1 MQSKNI
7 EKILNG
13 DNKALNK
20 IIEIVRNNAV
30 FQEVMSDFKEEFFI
44 DDNIHGISHNERV
57 ALLACYI
64 GIQEGLNDDELRLVL
79 EAAKYHDIGRGFE
92 GNHGQYSAIIID
104 RNKEHI
110 FPNLSEDEINT
121 IKALC
126 HGHSV
131 DDKRYIEIAKLYGI
145 ENIEKFKKL
154 LDIVKDADALDRVR
168 LPRFGQLEEK
178 YLRTETSKRI
188 IDFSKE
194 LFREY
199 RDIQQETTKEN
210 LREHDVMSNYQ
221 ANTGLRSQLLF
232 DGENYY
238 LVRSLNKGDIE
249 SFDKEN
255 GIIPKIDN
263 NGGYTAQDVMAQ
275 IRMQHR
281 KTNLISMSEEP
292 NIVLTYDKSN
302 LHRFVLIKLSKDEI
316 GDSKKVFSAGE
327 YLLGVMDYQIEM
339 QAQNAPLKVRQILER
354 VDNASSIEEIIRII
368 NGADRQVATS
378 LVESKQQYLSEA
390 EQLEQSKKIAKCKV
404 LNYYGLMRGITR
416 DEKEKLIDISAF
428 TQIMRNGYSSSEWLY
443 SGKIEQ
449 EKLIDISKM
458 LVDALALVKQAEFQ
472 GKDKEILNQV
482 EKEILSLVSS
492 GAKIDQDNYQL
503 EYSAH
508 NNLKSELTIDK
519 AFEITGGQISYR
531 DTNMQMTAIRSLAE
545 MTLNKRKIIELL
557 QERLQNINVD
567 ELLSDTYCVNQ
578 EMVTR
583 QNNRGNQIGKNIN
596 FIISDYG
603 YDLDDEVSA
612 QILQNIE
619 NLSDEQ
625 LSNIISKGVDAQE
638 ISSLLIKTRENNER
652 IQSFKSKSLD
662 SQYIAEAIVEGYN
675 WRKDGNSLTIKEKEL
690 LANKLLLNVVYASQL
705 HTLYEAINKIQIG
718 KNKFTQNEIFAIII
732 NISIDGRIG
741 NIYWKDLLEKEQK
754 DIQNI
759 LLDNKEELQTSVL
772 PISIDLL
779 AGRGKE
785 INKIKK
791 ELIDLGIDRD
801 FIEAKDIRNVYIA
814 KQIVEGYDFGK
825 ELTVEERKAI
835 IIAVLNNSALNKK
848 GRIYLTKLIQNI
860 EQIGFNTQ
868 EIYGTI
874 INLAV
879 NGKILEGI
887 GNYYYTYLLRN
898 QKNTCY
904 TLSQYKD
911 LIQTQV
917 TEGIILKAKSSSLH
931 EKEQKEIQK
940 ELIDLGI
947 DKEFL
952 DLKDI
957 KNVYVAKQIVEGY
970 KFERELSREEKKAL
984 IRLVLDNKCLDI
996 QQSRH
1001 LTTLIQHM
1009 EQIGFNTQEIYGMII
1024 NLAVNNNIQGIQ
1036 VENGYTYWN
1045 LLSQNNMVYQIGDG
1059 KQIGLTNVT
1068 EGTILKAMSVVLELE
1083 TQEKIKQELIGLG
1096 IDKDFIE
1103 LKDSG
1108 NVYVAKQIVEEYD
1121 FCRELKQEEKKVLL
1135 KFILKSNL
1143 LNVNSCYLTSL
1154 IHNMEKIGLNPQE
1167 IYGMIINLAVN
1178 GNVLEE
1184 KGYGYNNLLGN
1195 VNNACKTIIKY
1206 KNKIQTSVTEGTIL
1220 KAKSIDQSEDN
1231 QEKIKQELIDLGIDK
1246 DFIELKDIRN
1256 IYTAKEILDN
1266 YSFER
1271 ELSREEKRT
1280 LIQALLNKSVLN
1292 KNMEIYLTTLI
1303 QNMEQIGF
1311 NIQEIYGIIINLC
1324 INGKILEETG
1334 YSYNDLLTNK
1344 NNSCQSIKDYKC
1356 FLQTKITK
1364 GTKLKV
1370 KSINQNKDYQEGIKR
1385 ELINIGIDSDFVE
1398 SKDIKN
1404 VYVAKQIVEGYNWG
1418 KELTVEE
1425 KKSIIIAVLNNSVLN
1440 KNGGRYLTTLIQNM
1454 EQIGFSL
1461 QEIYGMII
1469 NLGVNGKILEKT
1481 GFEYSILLQSKN
1493 SLTKINEYRHEI
1505 QTNVTRGTIL
1515 KAKSLNLSE
1524 KEQEKIKQ
1532 KLINLGIDKD
1542 FIESKDIGNV
1552 YIANQIVENYNF
1564 YENIRSEEKKA
1575 IVKAILDNAGLN
1587 KNGRR
1592 YISTMI
1598 YNLEQAGFGEQEIYG
1613 MIINLGINGSVSV
1626 EKGFS
1631 YKDFLSNTGNV
1642 WQIQKYKERIRTS
1655 VSKGMVIKAVSEQLS
1670 LEEQDKI
1677 KNELVSSGI
1686 DKDFLDSKDIRNIYT
1701 AKQIVEN
1708 YNFARKLKNEEKN
1721 ALLILIL
1728 DNSKLNNK
1736 RANYLTKL
1744 IQNMEQIG
1752 LNIQQIYG
1760 MIINLGVD
1768 GNILDELGYG
1778 YTALL
1783 ANKDNS
1789 CQTIIRHKERIH
1801 TQVTEETIQKAIK
1814 KANNPKKVK
1823 GQDIAK
1829 STMELTVAGNGG
1841 SQVCDDVQADYQ
1853 RLMAEKTKEN
1863 EREGSEQDVPS

>member
-1 MQSKNI
+1 MKSKII
-7 EKILNG
+7 EKILNE
-13 DNKALNK
+13 DNKTLNE
-20 IIEIVRNNAV
+20 IIEIIKDNAA
-30 FQEVMSDFKEEFFI
+30 FQDVMSDFKEEFFI

-64 GIQEGLNDDELRLVL
+64 GIQEGLNDEELRLVL

-92 GNHGQYSAIIID
+92 GNHGQYSAIVID

-110 FPNLSEDEINT
+110 FPNLSDDEINT

-126 HGHSV
+126 NAHSV
-131 DDKRYIEIAKLYGI
+131 DDNRYIEIAKLYGI

-199 RDIQQETTKEN
+199 RDIQQELTKEN
-210 LREHDVMSNYQ
+210 LREHDLMSNYQ
-221 ANTGLRSQLLF
+221 VNTGLRSQLLF
-232 DGENYY
+232 DGESYY
-238 LVRSLNKGDIE
+238 LVRSLNKVDIE

-281 KTNLISMSEEP
+281 KTNLISMSEDP

-316 GDSKKVFSAGE
+316 EDSKKVFSAGE
-327 YLLGVMDYQIEM
+327 YLLGVMDYQIEK

-354 VDNASSIEEIIRII
+354 VDKASSIEEIIKII

-378 LVESKQQYLSEA
+378 LVESKQQYLNEV
-390 EQLEQSKKIAKCKV
+390 EQIEQSKKIAKCKV
-404 LNYYGLMRGITR
+404 LNYYGLMRGITH
-416 DEKEKLIDISAF
+416 DEKGKLIDISGF
-428 TQIMRNGYSSSEWLY
+428 TQIMRNGYSSSEWLH

-449 EKLIDISKM
+449 EKLIDIPKI
-458 LVDALALVKQAEFQ
+458 LVDALALIKQAEFQ
-472 GKDKEILNQV
+472 GKDKEILKQV
-482 EKEILSLVSS
+482 ETEILSLVLS
-492 GAKIDQDNYQL
+492 GEKIDQDNYQM

-508 NNLKSELTIDK
+508 NDLRSDLTIDK
-519 AFEITGGQISYR
+519 AFEITRGQISYR
-531 DTNMQMTAIRSLAE
+531 DTNMQMTAIRSVAE
-545 MTLNKRKIIELL
+545 MTLNKRKIIALL
-557 QERLQNINVD
+557 QERLPNINLD
-567 ELLSDTYCVNQ
+567 EMLAYTYCINQ
-578 EMVTR
+578 EMITR
-583 QNNRGNQIGKNIN
+583 KNNRGSQIGRNIN

-603 YDLDDEVSA
+603 YDFDDEVSA
-612 QILQNIE
+612 RILQSVE
-619 NLSDEQ
+619 NLGDEQ

-638 ISSLLIKTRENNER
+638 ISSLLIRTRENAER
-652 IQSFKSKSLD
+652 IQAYKSKSV
-662 SQYIAEAIVEGYN
+662 SSKYIAEAIVEGYN
-675 WRKDGNSLTIKEKEL
+675 WKNEGNTLTSNEKVIMTNRLLRSVGTNNEL
-690 LANKLLLNVVYASQL
+690 YN
-705 HTLYEAINKIQIG
+705 LYEAINKIQIG
-718 KNKFTQNEIFAIII
+718 RNKFTQNDIFAIII
-732 NISIDGRIG
+732 NLAVDEKIGDISYRELTK
-741 NIYWKDLLEKEQK
+741 KDRK

-759 LLDNKEELQTSVL
+759 LLDNKEQLQTSVL

-779 AGRGKE
+779 ARQGRE
-785 INKIKK
+785 INKLKK
-791 ELIDLGIDRD
+791 ELIDLGIERN
-801 FIEAKDIRNVYIA
+801 FIELKDIKNVYIA
-814 KQIVEGYDFGK
+814 KQIVDGYDFG
-825 ELTVEERKAI
+825 
-835 IIAVLNNSALNKK
+835 
-848 GRIYLTKLIQNI
+848 
-860 EQIGFNTQ
+860 
-868 EIYGTI
+868 
-874 INLAV
+874 
-879 NGKILEGI
+879 
-887 GNYYYTYLLRN
+887 
-898 QKNTCY
+898 
-904 TLSQYKD
+904 
-911 LIQTQV
+911 
-917 TEGIILKAKSSSLH
+917 
-931 EKEQKEIQK
+931 
-940 ELIDLGI
+940 
-947 DKEFL
+947 
-952 DLKDI
+952 
-957 KNVYVAKQIVEGY
+957 
-970 KFERELSREEKKAL
+970 
-984 IRLVLDNKCLDI
+984 
-996 QQSRH
+996 
-1001 LTTLIQHM
+1001 
-1009 EQIGFNTQEIYGMII
+1009 
-1024 NLAVNNNIQGIQ
+1024 
-1036 VENGYTYWN
+1036 
-1045 LLSQNNMVYQIGDG
+1045 
-1059 KQIGLTNVT
+1059 
-1068 EGTILKAMSVVLELE
+1068 
-1083 TQEKIKQELIGLG
+1083 
-1096 IDKDFIE
+1096 
-1103 LKDSG
+1103 
-1108 NVYVAKQIVEEYD
+1108 
-1121 FCRELKQEEKKVLL
+1121 RELKQEEKKVLL
-1135 KFILKSNL
+1135 KFILNSNS
-1143 LNVNSCYLTSL
+1143 LNVNSCYLTTL
-1154 IHNMEKIGLNPQE
+1154 IHNMGKIGLSPQE

-1184 KGYGYNNLLGN
+1184 KEYGYTNLLGNVNNACKTIIKYKNKIQTSVTEGTILKAKSIDQSEDNQEKIKQELIDLGIERNFIELKDIKNVYIAKQIVDGYDFGRELKQEEKKVLLKFILNSNSLNVNSCYLTTLIHNMGKIGLSPQEIYGMIINLAVNGNVLEEKEYGYTNLLGN

-1271 ELSREEKRT
+1271 ELSREEKRE
-1280 LIQALLNKSVLN
+1280 LIQTLLNISDLN
-1292 KNMEIYLTTLI
+1292 KNMNRYLTTLI
-1303 QNMEQIGF
+1303 RNMEQIGF
-1311 NIQEIYGIIINLC
+1311 NIQEIYGIIINLS
-1324 INGKILEETG
+1324 INRKILEETG
-1334 YSYNDLLTNK
+1334 YSYNDLLSNK

-1364 GTKLKV
+1364 GTKLKL

-1404 VYVAKQIVEGYNWG
+1404 VYVAKQIVEGYNWR

-1425 KKSIIIAVLNNSVLN
+1425 KKAIVKSILDNAGLN
-1440 KNGGRYLTTLIQNM
+1440 KNGTSYISTMIYNL
-1454 EQIGFSL
+1454 EQAGFDE

-1481 GFEYSILLQSKN
+1481 GFEYNILLQSKN
-1493 SLTKINEYRHEI
+1493 RLTKINEYRHEI

-1655 VSKGMVIKAVSEQLS
+1655 VSKGMVIKAMSEQLS

-1708 YNFARKLKNEEKN
+1708 YSFARKLKNEEKS
-1721 ALLILIL
+1721 ALLTLIL
-1728 DNSKLNNK
+1728 DNGKLNNK

-1768 GNILDELGYG
+1768 GNILEETGYG

-1783 ANKDNS
+1783 ANKYNS

-1801 TQVTEETIQKAIK
+1801 TQVTEETIQRALEI
-1814 KANNPKKVK
+1814 ANNPKKVK

-1829 STMELTVAGNGG
+1829 ATLELTIASSGG

-1853 RLMAEKTKEN
+1853 RLMDEKIKKN
-1863 EREGSEQDVPS
+1863 EIEWGE

>member
-1 MQSKNI
+1 MKSKII
-7 EKILNG
+7 EKILNE
-13 DNKALNK
+13 DNKTLNE
-20 IIEIVRNNAV
+20 IIEIIKDNAV
-30 FQEVMSDFKEEFFI
+30 FQDVMSDFKEEFFI

-64 GIQEGLNDDELRLVL
+64 GIQEGLNDEELRLVL

-92 GNHGQYSAIIID
+92 GNHGQYSAIVID

-110 FPNLSEDEINT
+110 FPNLSDDEINT

-126 HGHSV
+126 NAHSV
-131 DDKRYIEIAKLYGI
+131 DDNRYIEIAKLYGI

-199 RDIQQETTKEN
+199 RDIQQELTKEN

-221 ANTGLRSQLLF
+221 VNTGLRSQLLF
-232 DGENYY
+232 DGESYY
-238 LVRSLNKGDIE
+238 LVRSLNKADIE
-249 SFDKEN
+249 SLDKRN
-255 GIIPKIDN
+255 GIIQKADN
-263 NGGYTAQDVMAQ
+263 KGDYTVQDVMAQ

-281 KTNLISMSEEP
+281 KTNLISMSEDP

-316 GDSKKVFSAGE
+316 EDSKKVFSAGE
-327 YLLGVMDYQIEM
+327 YLLGVMDYQIEK

-354 VDNASSIEEIIRII
+354 VDKASSIEEIIKII

-378 LVESKQQYLSEA
+378 LVESKQQYLNEV
-390 EQLEQSKKIAKCKV
+390 EQIEQSKKIAKCKV
-404 LNYYGLMRGITR
+404 LNYYGLMRGITH
-416 DEKEKLIDISAF
+416 DEKGKLIDISGF
-428 TQIMRNGYSSSEWLY
+428 TQIMRNGYSSSEWLH

-449 EKLIDISKM
+449 EKLIDIPKI
-458 LVDALALVKQAEFQ
+458 LVDALALIKQAEFQ
-472 GKDKEILNQV
+472 GKDKEILKQV
-482 EKEILSLVSS
+482 ETEILSLVLS
-492 GAKIDQDNYQL
+492 GEKIDQDNYQM

-508 NNLKSELTIDK
+508 NNLRSDLTIDK
-519 AFEITGGQISYR
+519 AFEITRGQISYR
-531 DTNMQMTAIRSLAE
+531 DTNMQMTAIRSVAE
-545 MTLNKRKIIELL
+545 MTLNKRKIIALL
-557 QERLQNINVD
+557 QERLPNINLD
-567 ELLSDTYCVNQ
+567 EMLAYTYCINQ
-578 EMVTR
+578 EMITR
-583 QNNRGNQIGKNIN
+583 KNNRGSQIGRNIN

-603 YDLDDEVSA
+603 YDFDDEVSA
-612 QILQNIE
+612 RILQSVE
-619 NLSDEQ
+619 NLGDEQ

-638 ISSLLIKTRENNER
+638 ISSLLIRTRENAER
-652 IQSFKSKSLD
+652 IQAYKSKSV
-662 SQYIAEAIVEGYN
+662 SSKYIAEAIVEGYN
-675 WRKDGNSLTIKEKEL
+675 WKNEGNTLTSNEKVIMTNRLLRSVGTNNEL
-690 LANKLLLNVVYASQL
+690 YN
-705 HTLYEAINKIQIG
+705 LYEAINKIQIG
-718 KNKFTQNEIFAIII
+718 RNKFTQNDIFAIII
-732 NISIDGRIG
+732 NLAVDEKIGDISYRELTK
-741 NIYWKDLLEKEQK
+741 KDRK

-759 LLDNKEELQTSVL
+759 LLDNKEQLQTSVL

-779 AGRGKE
+779 ARQGRE
-785 INKIKK
+785 INKLKK
-791 ELIDLGIDRD
+791 ELIDLGIERN
-801 FIEAKDIRNVYIA
+801 FIELKDIKNVYIA
-814 KQIVEGYDFGK
+814 KQIVDGYDFG
-825 ELTVEERKAI
+825 
-835 IIAVLNNSALNKK
+835 
-848 GRIYLTKLIQNI
+848 
-860 EQIGFNTQ
+860 
-868 EIYGTI
+868 
-874 INLAV
+874 
-879 NGKILEGI
+879 
-887 GNYYYTYLLRN
+887 
-898 QKNTCY
+898 
-904 TLSQYKD
+904 
-911 LIQTQV
+911 
-917 TEGIILKAKSSSLH
+917 
-931 EKEQKEIQK
+931 
-940 ELIDLGI
+940 
-947 DKEFL
+947 
-952 DLKDI
+952 
-957 KNVYVAKQIVEGY
+957 
-970 KFERELSREEKKAL
+970 
-984 IRLVLDNKCLDI
+984 
-996 QQSRH
+996 
-1001 LTTLIQHM
+1001 
-1009 EQIGFNTQEIYGMII
+1009 
-1024 NLAVNNNIQGIQ
+1024 
-1036 VENGYTYWN
+1036 
-1045 LLSQNNMVYQIGDG
+1045 
-1059 KQIGLTNVT
+1059 
-1068 EGTILKAMSVVLELE
+1068 
-1083 TQEKIKQELIGLG
+1083 
-1096 IDKDFIE
+1096 
-1103 LKDSG
+1103 
-1108 NVYVAKQIVEEYD
+1108 
-1121 FCRELKQEEKKVLL
+1121 RELKQEEKKVLL
-1135 KFILKSNL
+1135 KFILNSNS
-1143 LNVNSCYLTSL
+1143 LNVNSCYLTTL
-1154 IHNMEKIGLNPQE
+1154 IHNMGKIGLSPQE

-1184 KGYGYNNLLGN
+1184 KEYGYTNLLGN

-1271 ELSREEKRT
+1271 ELSREEKRE
-1280 LIQALLNKSVLN
+1280 LIQTLLNISDLN
-1292 KNMEIYLTTLI
+1292 KNMNRYLTTLI
-1303 QNMEQIGF
+1303 RNMEQIGF
-1311 NIQEIYGIIINLC
+1311 NIQEIYGIIINLS
-1324 INGKILEETG
+1324 INRKILEETG
-1334 YSYNDLLTNK
+1334 YSYNDLLSNK

-1364 GTKLKV
+1364 GTKLKL

-1404 VYVAKQIVEGYNWG
+1404 VYVAKQIVEGYNWR

-1425 KKSIIIAVLNNSVLN
+1425 KKAIVKSILDNAGLN
-1440 KNGGRYLTTLIQNM
+1440 KNGTSYISTMIYNL
-1454 EQIGFSL
+1454 EQAGFDE

-1481 GFEYSILLQSKN
+1481 GFEYNILLQSKN
-1493 SLTKINEYRHEI
+1493 RLTKINEYRHEI

-1655 VSKGMVIKAVSEQLS
+1655 VSKGMVIKAMSEQLS

-1708 YNFARKLKNEEKN
+1708 YSFARKLKNEEKS
-1721 ALLILIL
+1721 ALLTLIL
-1728 DNSKLNNK
+1728 DNGKLNNK

-1768 GNILDELGYG
+1768 GNILEETGYG

-1783 ANKDNS
+1783 ANKYNS

-1801 TQVTEETIQKAIK
+1801 TQVTEETIQRALEI
-1814 KANNPKKVK
+1814 ANNPKKVK

-1829 STMELTVAGNGG
+1829 ATLELTIASSGG

-1853 RLMAEKTKEN
+1853 RLMDEKIKKN
-1863 EREGSEQDVPS
+1863 EIEWGE

>member
-1 MQSKNI
+1 M
-7 EKILNG
+7 
-13 DNKALNK
+13 
-20 IIEIVRNNAV
+20 
-30 FQEVMSDFKEEFFI
+30 
-44 DDNIHGISHNERV
+44 
-57 ALLACYI
+57 
-64 GIQEGLNDDELRLVL
+64 
-79 EAAKYHDIGRGFE
+79 
-92 GNHGQYSAIIID
+92 
-104 RNKEHI
+104 
-110 FPNLSEDEINT
+110 
-121 IKALC
+121 
-126 HGHSV
+126 
-131 DDKRYIEIAKLYGI
+131 
-145 ENIEKFKKL
+145 
-154 LDIVKDADALDRVR
+154 R

-199 RDIQQETTKEN
+199 RDIQQELTKEN

-221 ANTGLRSQLLF
+221 VNTGLRSQLLF
-232 DGENYY
+232 DGESYY
-238 LVRSLNKGDIE
+238 LVRSLNKADIE
-249 SFDKEN
+249 SLDKRN
-255 GIIPKIDN
+255 GIIQKADN
-263 NGGYTAQDVMAQ
+263 KGDYTVQDVMAQ

-281 KTNLISMSEEP
+281 KTNLISMSEDP

-316 GDSKKVFSAGE
+316 EDSKKVFSAGE
-327 YLLGVMDYQIEM
+327 YLLGVMDYQIEK

-354 VDNASSIEEIIRII
+354 VDKASSIEEIIKII

-378 LVESKQQYLSEA
+378 LVESKQQYLNEV
-390 EQLEQSKKIAKCKV
+390 EQIEQSKKIAKCKV
-404 LNYYGLMRGITR
+404 LNYYGLMRGITH
-416 DEKEKLIDISAF
+416 DEKGKLIDISGF
-428 TQIMRNGYSSSEWLY
+428 TQIMRNGYSSSEWLH

-449 EKLIDISKM
+449 EKIIDIPKI
-458 LVDALALVKQAEFQ
+458 LVDALALIKQAEFQ
-472 GKDKEILNQV
+472 GKDKEILKQV
-482 EKEILSLVSS
+482 ETEILSLVLS
-492 GAKIDQDNYQL
+492 GEKIDQDNYQM

-508 NNLKSELTIDK
+508 NNLRSDLTIDK
-519 AFEITGGQISYR
+519 AFEITRGQISYR
-531 DTNMQMTAIRSLAE
+531 DTNMQMTAIRSVAE
-545 MTLNKRKIIELL
+545 MTLNKRKIIALL
-557 QERLQNINVD
+557 QERLPNINLD
-567 ELLSDTYCVNQ
+567 EMLAYTYCINQ
-578 EMVTR
+578 EMITR
-583 QNNRGNQIGKNIN
+583 KNNRGSQIGRNIN

-603 YDLDDEVSA
+603 YDFDDEVSA
-612 QILQNIE
+612 RILQSVE
-619 NLSDEQ
+619 NLGDEQ

-638 ISSLLIKTRENNER
+638 ISSLLIRTRENAER
-652 IQSFKSKSLD
+652 IQAYKSKSV
-662 SQYIAEAIVEGYN
+662 SSKYIAEAIVEGYN
-675 WRKDGNSLTIKEKEL
+675 WKNEGNTLTSNEKVIMTNRLLRSVGTNNEL
-690 LANKLLLNVVYASQL
+690 YN
-705 HTLYEAINKIQIG
+705 LYEAINKIQIG
-718 KNKFTQNEIFAIII
+718 RNKFTQNDIFAIII
-732 NISIDGRIG
+732 NLAVDEKIGDISYRELTK
-741 NIYWKDLLEKEQK
+741 KDRK

-759 LLDNKEELQTSVL
+759 LLDNKEQLQTSVL

-779 AGRGKE
+779 ARQGRE
-785 INKIKK
+785 INKLKK
-791 ELIDLGIDRD
+791 ELIDLGIERN
-801 FIEAKDIRNVYIA
+801 FIELKDIKNVYIA
-814 KQIVEGYDFGK
+814 KQIVDGYDFG
-825 ELTVEERKAI
+825 
-835 IIAVLNNSALNKK
+835 
-848 GRIYLTKLIQNI
+848 
-860 EQIGFNTQ
+860 
-868 EIYGTI
+868 
-874 INLAV
+874 
-879 NGKILEGI
+879 
-887 GNYYYTYLLRN
+887 
-898 QKNTCY
+898 
-904 TLSQYKD
+904 
-911 LIQTQV
+911 
-917 TEGIILKAKSSSLH
+917 
-931 EKEQKEIQK
+931 
-940 ELIDLGI
+940 
-947 DKEFL
+947 
-952 DLKDI
+952 
-957 KNVYVAKQIVEGY
+957 
-970 KFERELSREEKKAL
+970 
-984 IRLVLDNKCLDI
+984 
-996 QQSRH
+996 
-1001 LTTLIQHM
+1001 
-1009 EQIGFNTQEIYGMII
+1009 
-1024 NLAVNNNIQGIQ
+1024 
-1036 VENGYTYWN
+1036 
-1045 LLSQNNMVYQIGDG
+1045 
-1059 KQIGLTNVT
+1059 
-1068 EGTILKAMSVVLELE
+1068 
-1083 TQEKIKQELIGLG
+1083 
-1096 IDKDFIE
+1096 
-1103 LKDSG
+1103 
-1108 NVYVAKQIVEEYD
+1108 
-1121 FCRELKQEEKKVLL
+1121 RELKQEEKKVLL
-1135 KFILKSNL
+1135 KFILNSNS
-1143 LNVNSCYLTSL
+1143 LNVNSCYLTTL
-1154 IHNMEKIGLNPQE
+1154 IHNMGKIGLSPQE

-1184 KGYGYNNLLGN
+1184 KGYGYSNLLGN

-1206 KNKIQTSVTEGTIL
+1206 KNKIQKSVTEGTILKAKSIDQSEDNQEKIKQELIDLGIERNFIELKDIKNVYIAKQIVDGYDFGRELKQEEKKVLLKFILNSNSLNVNSCYLTTLIHNMGKIGLSPQEIYGMIINLAVNGNVLEEKGYGYSNLLGNVNNACKTIIKYKNKIQKSVTEGTIL

-1271 ELSREEKRT
+1271 ELSREEKRE
-1280 LIQALLNKSVLN
+1280 LIQTLLNISDLN
-1292 KNMEIYLTTLI
+1292 KNMNRYLTTLI
-1303 QNMEQIGF
+1303 RNMEQIGF
-1311 NIQEIYGIIINLC
+1311 NIQEIYGIIINLS
-1324 INGKILEETG
+1324 INRKILEETG
-1334 YSYNDLLTNK
+1334 YSYNDLLSNK

-1364 GTKLKV
+1364 GTKLKL

-1404 VYVAKQIVEGYNWG
+1404 VYVAKQIVEGYNWR

-1425 KKSIIIAVLNNSVLN
+1425 KKAIVKSILDNAGLN
-1440 KNGGRYLTTLIQNM
+1440 KNGTSYISTMIYNL
-1454 EQIGFSL
+1454 EQAGFDE

-1481 GFEYSILLQSKN
+1481 GFEYNILLQSKN
-1493 SLTKINEYRHEI
+1493 RLTKINEYRHEI

-1655 VSKGMVIKAVSEQLS
+1655 VSKGMVIKAMSEQLS

-1708 YNFARKLKNEEKN
+1708 YSFARKLKNEEKS
-1721 ALLILIL
+1721 ALLTLIL
-1728 DNSKLNNK
+1728 DNGKLNNK

-1768 GNILDELGYG
+1768 GNILEETGYG

-1783 ANKDNS
+1783 ANKYNS

-1801 TQVTEETIQKAIK
+1801 TQVTEETIQRALEI
-1814 KANNPKKVK
+1814 ANNPKKVK

-1829 STMELTVAGNGG
+1829 ATLELTIASSGG

-1853 RLMAEKTKEN
+1853 RLMDEKIKKN
-1863 EREGSEQDVPS
+1863 EIEWGE

>member
-1 MQSKNI
+1 MKSKII
-7 EKILNG
+7 EKILNE
-13 DNKALNK
+13 DNKTLNE
-20 IIEIVRNNAV
+20 IIEIIKDNAV
-30 FQEVMSDFKEEFFI
+30 FQDVMSDFKEEFFI

-64 GIQEGLNDDELRLVL
+64 GIQEGLNDEELRLVL

-92 GNHGQYSAIIID
+92 GNHGQYSAIVID

-110 FPNLSEDEINT
+110 FPNLSDDEINT

-126 HGHSV
+126 NAHSV
-131 DDKRYIEIAKLYGI
+131 DDNRYIEIAKLYGI

-199 RDIQQETTKEN
+199 RDIQQELTKEN

-221 ANTGLRSQLLF
+221 VNTGLRSQLLF
-232 DGENYY
+232 DGESYY
-238 LVRSLNKGDIE
+238 LVRSLNKADIE
-249 SFDKEN
+249 SLDKRN
-255 GIIPKIDN
+255 GIIQKADN
-263 NGGYTAQDVMAQ
+263 KGDYTVQDVMAQ

-281 KTNLISMSEEP
+281 KTNLISMSEDP

-316 GDSKKVFSAGE
+316 EDSKKVFSAGE
-327 YLLGVMDYQIEM
+327 YLLGVMDYQIEK

-354 VDNASSIEEIIRII
+354 VDKASSIEEIIKII

-378 LVESKQQYLSEA
+378 LVESKQQYLNEV
-390 EQLEQSKKIAKCKV
+390 EQIEQSKKIAKCKV
-404 LNYYGLMRGITR
+404 LNYYGLMRGITH
-416 DEKEKLIDISAF
+416 DEKGKLIDISGF
-428 TQIMRNGYSSSEWLY
+428 TQIMRNGYSSSEWLH

-449 EKLIDISKM
+449 EKLIDIPKI
-458 LVDALALVKQAEFQ
+458 LVDALALIKQAEFQ
-472 GKDKEILNQV
+472 GKDKEILKQV
-482 EKEILSLVSS
+482 ETEILSLVLS
-492 GAKIDQDNYQL
+492 GEKIDQDNYQM

-508 NNLKSELTIDK
+508 NNLRSDLTIDK
-519 AFEITGGQISYR
+519 AFEITRGQISYR
-531 DTNMQMTAIRSLAE
+531 DTNMQMTAIRSVAE
-545 MTLNKRKIIELL
+545 MTLNKRKIIALL
-557 QERLQNINVD
+557 QERLPNINLD
-567 ELLSDTYCVNQ
+567 EMLAYTYCINQ
-578 EMVTR
+578 EMITR
-583 QNNRGNQIGKNIN
+583 KNNRGSQIGRNIN

-603 YDLDDEVSA
+603 YDFDDEVSA
-612 QILQNIE
+612 RILQSVE
-619 NLSDEQ
+619 NLGDEQ

-638 ISSLLIKTRENNER
+638 ISSLLIRTRENAER
-652 IQSFKSKSLD
+652 IQAYKSKSV
-662 SQYIAEAIVEGYN
+662 SSKYIAEAIVEGYN
-675 WRKDGNSLTIKEKEL
+675 WKNEGNTLTSNEKVIMTNRLLRSVGTNNEL
-690 LANKLLLNVVYASQL
+690 YN
-705 HTLYEAINKIQIG
+705 LYEAINKIQIG
-718 KNKFTQNEIFAIII
+718 RNKFTQNDIFAIII
-732 NISIDGRIG
+732 NLAVDEKIGDISYRELTK
-741 NIYWKDLLEKEQK
+741 KDRK

-759 LLDNKEELQTSVL
+759 LLDNKEQLQTSVL

-779 AGRGKE
+779 ARQGRE
-785 INKIKK
+785 INKLKK
-791 ELIDLGIDRD
+791 ELIDLGIERN
-801 FIEAKDIRNVYIA
+801 FIELKDIKNVYIA
-814 KQIVEGYDFGK
+814 KQIVDGYDFG
-825 ELTVEERKAI
+825 
-835 IIAVLNNSALNKK
+835 
-848 GRIYLTKLIQNI
+848 
-860 EQIGFNTQ
+860 
-868 EIYGTI
+868 
-874 INLAV
+874 
-879 NGKILEGI
+879 
-887 GNYYYTYLLRN
+887 
-898 QKNTCY
+898 
-904 TLSQYKD
+904 
-911 LIQTQV
+911 
-917 TEGIILKAKSSSLH
+917 
-931 EKEQKEIQK
+931 
-940 ELIDLGI
+940 
-947 DKEFL
+947 
-952 DLKDI
+952 
-957 KNVYVAKQIVEGY
+957 
-970 KFERELSREEKKAL
+970 
-984 IRLVLDNKCLDI
+984 
-996 QQSRH
+996 
-1001 LTTLIQHM
+1001 
-1009 EQIGFNTQEIYGMII
+1009 
-1024 NLAVNNNIQGIQ
+1024 
-1036 VENGYTYWN
+1036 
-1045 LLSQNNMVYQIGDG
+1045 
-1059 KQIGLTNVT
+1059 
-1068 EGTILKAMSVVLELE
+1068 
-1083 TQEKIKQELIGLG
+1083 
-1096 IDKDFIE
+1096 
-1103 LKDSG
+1103 
-1108 NVYVAKQIVEEYD
+1108 
-1121 FCRELKQEEKKVLL
+1121 RELKQEEKKVLL
-1135 KFILKSNL
+1135 KFILNSNS
-1143 LNVNSCYLTSL
+1143 LNVNSCYLTTL
-1154 IHNMEKIGLNPQE
+1154 IHNMGKIGLSPQE

-1184 KGYGYNNLLGN
+1184 KGYGYSNLLGN

-1271 ELSREEKRT
+1271 ELSREEKRE
-1280 LIQALLNKSVLN
+1280 LIQTLLNISDLN
-1292 KNMEIYLTTLI
+1292 KNMNRYLTTLI
-1303 QNMEQIGF
+1303 RNMEQIGF
-1311 NIQEIYGIIINLC
+1311 NIQEIYGIIINLS
-1324 INGKILEETG
+1324 INRKILEETG
-1334 YSYNDLLTNK
+1334 YSYNDLLSNK

-1364 GTKLKV
+1364 GTKLKL

-1404 VYVAKQIVEGYNWG
+1404 VYVAKQIVEGYNWR

-1425 KKSIIIAVLNNSVLN
+1425 KKAIVKSILDNAGLN
-1440 KNGGRYLTTLIQNM
+1440 KNGTSYISTMIYNL
-1454 EQIGFSL
+1454 EQAGFDE

-1481 GFEYSILLQSKN
+1481 GFEYNILLQSKN
-1493 SLTKINEYRHEI
+1493 RLTKINEYRHEI

-1655 VSKGMVIKAVSEQLS
+1655 VSKGMVIKAMSEQLS

-1708 YNFARKLKNEEKN
+1708 YSFARKLKNEEKS
-1721 ALLILIL
+1721 ALLTLIL
-1728 DNSKLNNK
+1728 DNGKLNNK

-1768 GNILDELGYG
+1768 GNILEETGYG

-1783 ANKDNS
+1783 ANKYNS

-1801 TQVTEETIQKAIK
+1801 TQVTEETIQRALEI
-1814 KANNPKKVK
+1814 ANNPKKVK

-1829 STMELTVAGNGG
+1829 ATLELTIASSGG

-1853 RLMAEKTKEN
+1853 RLMDEKIKKN
-1863 EREGSEQDVPS
+1863 EIEWGE

>member
-1 MQSKNI
+1 MKSKII
-7 EKILNG
+7 EKILNE
-13 DNKALNK
+13 DNKTLNE
-20 IIEIVRNNAV
+20 IIEIIKDNAA
-30 FQEVMSDFKEEFFI
+30 FQDVMSDFKEEFFI

-64 GIQEGLNDDELRLVL
+64 GIQEGLNDEELRLVL

-92 GNHGQYSAIIID
+92 GNHGQYSAIVID

-110 FPNLSEDEINT
+110 FPNLSDDEINT

-126 HGHSV
+126 NAHSV
-131 DDKRYIEIAKLYGI
+131 DDNRYIEIAKLYGI

-199 RDIQQETTKEN
+199 RDIQQELTKEN
-210 LREHDVMSNYQ
+210 LREHDLMSNYQ
-221 ANTGLRSQLLF
+221 VNTGLRSQLLF
-232 DGENYY
+232 DGESYY
-238 LVRSLNKGDIE
+238 LVRSLNKVDIE

-281 KTNLISMSEEP
+281 KTNLISMSEDP

-316 GDSKKVFSAGE
+316 EDSKKVFSAGE
-327 YLLGVMDYQIEM
+327 YLLGVMDYQIEK

-354 VDNASSIEEIIRII
+354 VDKASSIEEIIKII

-378 LVESKQQYLSEA
+378 LVESKQQYLNEV
-390 EQLEQSKKIAKCKV
+390 EQIEQSKKIAKCKV
-404 LNYYGLMRGITR
+404 LNYYGLMRGITH
-416 DEKEKLIDISAF
+416 DEKGKLIDISGF
-428 TQIMRNGYSSSEWLY
+428 TQIMRNGYSSSEWLH

-449 EKLIDISKM
+449 EKLIDIPKI
-458 LVDALALVKQAEFQ
+458 LVDALALIKQAEFQ
-472 GKDKEILNQV
+472 GKDKEILKQV
-482 EKEILSLVSS
+482 ETEILSLVLS
-492 GAKIDQDNYQL
+492 GEKIDQDNYQM

-508 NNLKSELTIDK
+508 NDLRSDLTIDK
-519 AFEITGGQISYR
+519 AFEITRGQISYR
-531 DTNMQMTAIRSLAE
+531 DTNMQMTAIRSVAE
-545 MTLNKRKIIELL
+545 MTLNKRKIIALL
-557 QERLQNINVD
+557 QERLPNINLD
-567 ELLSDTYCVNQ
+567 EMLAYTYCINQ
-578 EMVTR
+578 EMITR
-583 QNNRGNQIGKNIN
+583 KNNRGSQIGRNIN

-603 YDLDDEVSA
+603 YDFDDEVSA
-612 QILQNIE
+612 RILQSVE
-619 NLSDEQ
+619 NLGDEQ

-638 ISSLLIKTRENNER
+638 ISSLLIRTRENAER
-652 IQSFKSKSLD
+652 IQAYKSKSV
-662 SQYIAEAIVEGYN
+662 SSKYIAEAIVEGYN
-675 WRKDGNSLTIKEKEL
+675 WKNEGNTLTSNEKVIMTNRLLRSVGTNNEL
-690 LANKLLLNVVYASQL
+690 YN
-705 HTLYEAINKIQIG
+705 LYEAINKIQIG
-718 KNKFTQNEIFAIII
+718 RNKFTQNDIFAIII
-732 NISIDGRIG
+732 NLAVDEKIGDISYRELTK
-741 NIYWKDLLEKEQK
+741 KDRK

-759 LLDNKEELQTSVL
+759 LLDNKEQLQTSVL

-779 AGRGKE
+779 ARQGRE
-785 INKIKK
+785 INKLKK
-791 ELIDLGIDRD
+791 ELIDLGIERN
-801 FIEAKDIRNVYIA
+801 FIELKDIKNVYIA
-814 KQIVEGYDFGK
+814 KQIVDGYDFG
-825 ELTVEERKAI
+825 
-835 IIAVLNNSALNKK
+835 
-848 GRIYLTKLIQNI
+848 
-860 EQIGFNTQ
+860 
-868 EIYGTI
+868 
-874 INLAV
+874 
-879 NGKILEGI
+879 
-887 GNYYYTYLLRN
+887 
-898 QKNTCY
+898 
-904 TLSQYKD
+904 
-911 LIQTQV
+911 
-917 TEGIILKAKSSSLH
+917 
-931 EKEQKEIQK
+931 
-940 ELIDLGI
+940 
-947 DKEFL
+947 
-952 DLKDI
+952 
-957 KNVYVAKQIVEGY
+957 
-970 KFERELSREEKKAL
+970 
-984 IRLVLDNKCLDI
+984 
-996 QQSRH
+996 
-1001 LTTLIQHM
+1001 
-1009 EQIGFNTQEIYGMII
+1009 
-1024 NLAVNNNIQGIQ
+1024 
-1036 VENGYTYWN
+1036 
-1045 LLSQNNMVYQIGDG
+1045 
-1059 KQIGLTNVT
+1059 
-1068 EGTILKAMSVVLELE
+1068 
-1083 TQEKIKQELIGLG
+1083 
-1096 IDKDFIE
+1096 
-1103 LKDSG
+1103 
-1108 NVYVAKQIVEEYD
+1108 
-1121 FCRELKQEEKKVLL
+1121 RELKQEEKKVLL
-1135 KFILKSNL
+1135 KFILNSNL
-1143 LNVNSCYLTSL
+1143 LNVNSCYLTTL
-1154 IHNMEKIGLNPQE
+1154 IHNMEKIGLSPQE

-1184 KGYGYNNLLGN
+1184 KGYGYSNLLGN

-1271 ELSREEKRT
+1271 ELSREEKRE
-1280 LIQALLNKSVLN
+1280 LIQTLLNISDLN
-1292 KNMEIYLTTLI
+1292 KNMNRYLTTLI
-1303 QNMEQIGF
+1303 RNMEQIGF
-1311 NIQEIYGIIINLC
+1311 NIQEIYGIIINLS
-1324 INGKILEETG
+1324 INRKILEETG
-1334 YSYNDLLTNK
+1334 YSYNDLLSNK

-1364 GTKLKV
+1364 GTKLKL

-1404 VYVAKQIVEGYNWG
+1404 VYVAKQIVEGYNWR

-1425 KKSIIIAVLNNSVLN
+1425 KKAIVKSILDNAGLN
-1440 KNGGRYLTTLIQNM
+1440 KNGTSYISTMIYNL
-1454 EQIGFSL
+1454 EQAGFDE

-1481 GFEYSILLQSKN
+1481 GFEYNILLQSKN
-1493 SLTKINEYRHEI
+1493 RLTKINEYRHEI

-1655 VSKGMVIKAVSEQLS
+1655 VSKGMVIKAMSEQLS

-1708 YNFARKLKNEEKN
+1708 YSFARKLKNEEKS
-1721 ALLILIL
+1721 ALLTLIL
-1728 DNSKLNNK
+1728 DNGKLNNK

-1768 GNILDELGYG
+1768 GNILEETGYG

-1783 ANKDNS
+1783 ANKYNS

-1801 TQVTEETIQKAIK
+1801 TQVTEETIQRALEI
-1814 KANNPKKVK
+1814 ANNPKKVK

-1829 STMELTVAGNGG
+1829 ATLELTIASSGG

-1853 RLMAEKTKEN
+1853 RLMDEKIKKN
-1863 EREGSEQDVPS
+1863 EIEWGE

>member
-1 MQSKNI
+1 MKSKII
-7 EKILNG
+7 EKILNE
-13 DNKALNK
+13 DNKTLNE
-20 IIEIVRNNAV
+20 IIEIIKDNAV
-30 FQEVMSDFKEEFFI
+30 FQDVMSDFKEEFFI

-64 GIQEGLNDDELRLVL
+64 GIQEGLNDEEIRLVL

-92 GNHGQYSAIIID
+92 GNHGQYSAIVID

-110 FPNLSEDEINT
+110 FPNLSDDEINT

-126 HGHSV
+126 NAHSV
-131 DDKRYIEIAKLYGI
+131 DDNRYIEIAKLYGI

-199 RDIQQETTKEN
+199 RDIQQELTKEN

-221 ANTGLRSQLLF
+221 VNTGLRSQLLF
-232 DGENYY
+232 DGESYY
-238 LVRSLNKGDIE
+238 LVRSLNKADIE
-249 SFDKEN
+249 SLDKRN
-255 GIIPKIDN
+255 GIIQKADN
-263 NGGYTAQDVMAQ
+263 KGDYTVQDVMAQ

-281 KTNLISMSEEP
+281 KTNLISMSEDP

-316 GDSKKVFSAGE
+316 EDSKKVFSAGE
-327 YLLGVMDYQIEM
+327 YLLGVMDYQIEK

-354 VDNASSIEEIIRII
+354 VDKASSIEEIIKII

-378 LVESKQQYLSEA
+378 LVESKQQYLNEV
-390 EQLEQSKKIAKCKV
+390 EQIEQSKKIAKCKV
-404 LNYYGLMRGITR
+404 LNYYGLMRGITH
-416 DEKEKLIDISAF
+416 DEKGKLIDISGF
-428 TQIMRNGYSSSEWLY
+428 TQIMRNGYSSSEWLH

-449 EKLIDISKM
+449 EKLIDIPKI
-458 LVDALALVKQAEFQ
+458 LVDALALIKQAEFQ
-472 GKDKEILNQV
+472 GKDKEILKQV
-482 EKEILSLVSS
+482 ETEILSLVLS
-492 GAKIDQDNYQL
+492 GEKIDQDNYQM
-503 EYSAH
+503 EYSAN
-508 NNLKSELTIDK
+508 NNLRSDLTIDK
-519 AFEITGGQISYR
+519 AFEITRGQISYR
-531 DTNMQMTAIRSLAE
+531 DTNMQMTAIRSVAE
-545 MTLNKRKIIELL
+545 MTLNKRKIIALL
-557 QERLQNINVD
+557 QERLPNINLD
-567 ELLSDTYCVNQ
+567 EMLAYTYCINQ
-578 EMVTR
+578 EMITR
-583 QNNRGNQIGKNIN
+583 KNNRGSQIGRNIN

-603 YDLDDEVSA
+603 YDFDDEVSA
-612 QILQNIE
+612 RILQSVE
-619 NLSDEQ
+619 NLGDEQ

-638 ISSLLIKTRENNER
+638 ISSLLIRTRENAER
-652 IQSFKSKSLD
+652 IQAYKSKSV
-662 SQYIAEAIVEGYN
+662 SSKYIAEAIVEGYN
-675 WRKDGNSLTIKEKEL
+675 WKNEGNTLTSNEKVIMTNRLLRSVGTNNEL
-690 LANKLLLNVVYASQL
+690 YN
-705 HTLYEAINKIQIG
+705 LYEAINKIQIG
-718 KNKFTQNEIFAIII
+718 RNKFTQNDIFAIII
-732 NISIDGRIG
+732 NLAVDEKIGDISYRELTK
-741 NIYWKDLLEKEQK
+741 KDRK

-759 LLDNKEELQTSVL
+759 LLDNKEQLQTSVL

-779 AGRGKE
+779 ARQGRE
-785 INKIKK
+785 INKLKK
-791 ELIDLGIDRD
+791 ELIDLGIERN
-801 FIEAKDIRNVYIA
+801 FIELKDIKNVYIA
-814 KQIVEGYDFGK
+814 KQIVDGYDFG
-825 ELTVEERKAI
+825 
-835 IIAVLNNSALNKK
+835 
-848 GRIYLTKLIQNI
+848 
-860 EQIGFNTQ
+860 
-868 EIYGTI
+868 
-874 INLAV
+874 
-879 NGKILEGI
+879 
-887 GNYYYTYLLRN
+887 
-898 QKNTCY
+898 
-904 TLSQYKD
+904 
-911 LIQTQV
+911 
-917 TEGIILKAKSSSLH
+917 
-931 EKEQKEIQK
+931 
-940 ELIDLGI
+940 
-947 DKEFL
+947 
-952 DLKDI
+952 
-957 KNVYVAKQIVEGY
+957 
-970 KFERELSREEKKAL
+970 
-984 IRLVLDNKCLDI
+984 
-996 QQSRH
+996 
-1001 LTTLIQHM
+1001 
-1009 EQIGFNTQEIYGMII
+1009 
-1024 NLAVNNNIQGIQ
+1024 
-1036 VENGYTYWN
+1036 
-1045 LLSQNNMVYQIGDG
+1045 
-1059 KQIGLTNVT
+1059 
-1068 EGTILKAMSVVLELE
+1068 
-1083 TQEKIKQELIGLG
+1083 
-1096 IDKDFIE
+1096 
-1103 LKDSG
+1103 
-1108 NVYVAKQIVEEYD
+1108 
-1121 FCRELKQEEKKVLL
+1121 RELKQEEKKVLL
-1135 KFILKSNL
+1135 KFILNSNL
-1143 LNVNSCYLTSL
+1143 LNVNSCYLTTL
-1154 IHNMEKIGLNPQE
+1154 IHNMGKIGLSPQE

-1184 KGYGYNNLLGN
+1184 KGYGYSNLLGN

-1271 ELSREEKRT
+1271 ELSREEKRE
-1280 LIQALLNKSVLN
+1280 LIQTLLNISDLN
-1292 KNMEIYLTTLI
+1292 KNMNRYLTTLI
-1303 QNMEQIGF
+1303 RNMEQIGF
-1311 NIQEIYGIIINLC
+1311 NIQEIYGIIINLS
-1324 INGKILEETG
+1324 INRKILEETG
-1334 YSYNDLLTNK
+1334 YSYNDLLSNK

-1364 GTKLKV
+1364 GTKLKL

-1425 KKSIIIAVLNNSVLN
+1425 KKAIVKSILDNAGLN
-1440 KNGGRYLTTLIQNM
+1440 KKETRYISTMIYNL
-1454 EQIGFSL
+1454 EQAGFGE

-1481 GFEYSILLQSKN
+1481 GFEYNILLQSKN
-1493 SLTKINEYRHEI
+1493 RLTKINEYRHEI

-1575 IVKAILDNAGLN
+1575 IVKAILDNVGLN
-1587 KNGRR
+1587 KKETR

-1655 VSKGMVIKAVSEQLS
+1655 VSKGMVIKAMSEQLS

-1708 YNFARKLKNEEKN
+1708 YSFARKLKNEEKS
-1721 ALLILIL
+1721 ALLTLIL
-1728 DNSKLNNK
+1728 DNGKLNNK

-1768 GNILDELGYG
+1768 GNILEETGYG
-1778 YTALL
+1778 YSALL
-1783 ANKDNS
+1783 VNKDNS

-1801 TQVTEETIQKAIK
+1801 TQVTEETIQRALEI
-1814 KANNPKKVK
+1814 ANKPKKVK

-1829 STMELTVAGNGG
+1829 ATLELTIASSGG

-1853 RLMAEKTKEN
+1853 RLMDEKIKKN
-1863 EREGSEQDVPS
+1863 EIEWGE